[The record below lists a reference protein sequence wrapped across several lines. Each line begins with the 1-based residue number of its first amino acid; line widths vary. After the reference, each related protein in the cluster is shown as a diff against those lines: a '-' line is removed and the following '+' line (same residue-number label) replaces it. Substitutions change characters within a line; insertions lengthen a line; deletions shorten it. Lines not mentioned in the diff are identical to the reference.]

1 MDISR
6 IPEEIRATLSPD
18 FLDILAQDT
27 GRPVFGE
34 KDIEP
39 HLPALSR
46 QAAAEGAVLLKNDN
60 AVLPLKSEEPV
71 AVFGRVQLDWFYVGY
86 GSGGDVNPPY
96 KVNLMK
102 GLENAGVAVDQELAQ
117 TYAQWCA
124 ENEPFMGFWGHW
136 PRYFDEMPLTDD
148 QVKAAASRCGTALV
162 IIGRAAGEA
171 RENNLEPG
179 SYYLTEDEKKLLSQ
193 VSSAFQK
200 TAVIID
206 AGSILDLSWLGDYPI
221 DGALFVWQGGMESGN
236 AVADLLTG
244 KVTPCGKLSDTVALR
259 YQDSP
264 SQNFLGGGIQPVH
277 RGYLCGLPLL

>member
-1 MDISR
+1 M
-6 IPEEIRATLSPD
+6 
-18 FLDILAQDT
+18 
-27 GRPVFGE
+27 
-34 KDIEP
+34 
-39 HLPALSR
+39 
-46 QAAAEGAVLLKNDN
+46 
-60 AVLPLKSEEPV
+60 
-71 AVFGRVQLDWFYVGY
+71 GY

-96 KVNLMK
+96 KVNLME

-162 IIGRAAGEA
+162 VIGRAAGEA
-171 RENNLEPG
+171 RENDLEPG

-221 DGALFVWQGGMESGN
+221 DGALFVWQG
-236 AVADLLTG
+236 
-244 KVTPCGKLSDTVALR
+244 CGGPAHREGHSLR
-259 YQDSP
+259 QA
-264 SQNFLGGGIQPVH
+264 QRHGGPPVRGLPQSELPGAGIQPVH

>member
-1 MDISR
+1 M
-6 IPEEIRATLSPD
+6 
-18 FLDILAQDT
+18 
-27 GRPVFGE
+27 
-34 KDIEP
+34 
-39 HLPALSR
+39 
-46 QAAAEGAVLLKNDN
+46 
-60 AVLPLKSEEPV
+60 

-96 KVNLMK
+96 KVNLME

-162 IIGRAAGEA
+162 VIGRAAGEA
-171 RENNLEPG
+171 RENDLEPG

-244 KVTPCGKLSDTVALR
+244 KVTPCGKLSDTVALQ
-259 YQDSP
+259 YQDYP
-264 SQNFLGGGIQPVH
+264 SQNFLGEEYNQYTEDIYV
-277 RGYLCGLPLL
+277 GYRYFETFAKDAVQFPFGFGLSYTTFAL